1 MLHLKARILA
11 LTLILASVGMI
22 YYNWH
27 QLLQDG
33 KYYMKVAAFA
43 PVIGVGGVF
52 LLIFPGMS
60 GKPKST
66 REKIIVLAVT
76 GIGLAAGLINLYLM
90 DPGFFGVSK

>member
-11 LTLILASVGMI
+11 LTLILVSLGMI

-33 KYYMKVAAFA
+33 RYYLKIAAFA

-52 LLIFPGMS
+52 LLIFPRMS
-60 GKPKST
+60 GKPKT
-66 REKIIVLAVT
+66 TKEKIIVLTVT
-76 GIGLAAGLINLYLM
+76 GIGLVAGAINVYLM
-90 DPGFFGVSK
+90 DPGFFRMTK